1 LNHRSEGN
9 QGRGRPGLSEGRVMD
24 QLANPRNEATHAGE
38 TPSRDRA
45 IKALSAATVIVDAA
59 NPLPL
64 PANIGRRIR
73 QSST

>member
-1 LNHRSEGN
+1 
-9 QGRGRPGLSEGRVMD
+9 MD